1 MPSYQALENVVIPF
15 LCIAPRPTRIS
26 IASGK
31 PPSPLPP
38 RSSKSI
44 HTPSFVANSR
54 FSSDRLYQLHLPTS
68 HNTESSP
75 QSRTLPTHPLHPF
88 PTSQCI
94 KPPQFS
100 TPAAAS
106 AATTRP
112 PAPVR
117 GSLLPAHLKMTSA
130 ANANLISKPWIRC
143 VRRIW

>member
-15 LCIAPRPTRIS
+15 LCIAPRPTHIS
-26 IASGK
+26 IPSGK

-100 TPAAAS
+100 TPA
-106 AATTRP
+106 
-112 PAPVR
+112 PVR
-117 GSLLPAHLKMTSA
+117 GALLPAHLKMTSA